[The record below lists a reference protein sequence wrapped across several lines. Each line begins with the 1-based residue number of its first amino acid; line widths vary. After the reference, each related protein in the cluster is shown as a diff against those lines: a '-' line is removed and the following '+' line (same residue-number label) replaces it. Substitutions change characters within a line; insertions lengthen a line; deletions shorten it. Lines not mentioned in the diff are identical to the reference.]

1 MKIVEISFAASKQTL
16 IWLFVLCIFFMPVE
30 AISKSYAPGKNIIRN
45 TTDTSITAQIAGQL
59 NDKALNNGLY
69 FPVSAKRFYEKRAFA
84 PVWTVEQKDQNKTWA
99 AMLLID
105 CVLQFGLRHED
116 YHPKELQYTTLHTIL
131 EQPGKVSNKQKARF
145 EIFLTDAMLAFM
157 NNLHFGK
164 LNPYYPP
171 AKIDRATING
181 FNSEEI
187 LTNALKLPAFMDA
200 VVKVQPLNK
209 EYAIFQH
216 QLHLIK
222 GLYEGDCYETP
233 EADVRKIAV
242 NMERLRWAEINDST
256 YIQINIP
263 TYTLKLV
270 LPDTTFNF
278 KIVVGAA
285 ATPTPLMVSTLTD
298 FATGTGAVNPK
309 TNQRDKLIPYNLFPK
324 QKTGNQKNGNYIYFM
339 PGNKEGVELLGLS
352 DKNLFRKQKRATSN
366 GAIRIERGEELAKLL
381 LATAGNKT
389 DIKSMH
395 RALMDREI
403 KVFQLQKPVPIRIT
417 YITTAI
423 ADGQIVKYEDIYN
436 LDSKVENQ
444 LYGLKPVNKTK

>member
-1 MKIVEISFAASKQTL
+1 MKTVEISDVTL
-16 IWLFVLCIFFMPVE
+16 KNTVIGLFVLCIFLLPVKARSE
-30 AISKSYAPGKNIIRN
+30 HYTSGKANGYN
-45 TTDTSITAQIAGQL
+45 TVDTSVTAQIVGQL

-69 FPVSAKRFYEKRAFA
+69 FTVSTKRFYEKRDFA

-116 YHPKELQYTTLHTIL
+116 YHPKELQYATLHTIL
-131 EQPGKVSNKQKARF
+131 EEPGKVSNKQKARF

-164 LNPYYPP
+164 LNPYYP
-171 AKIDRATING
+171 AEKIDRAAING
-181 FNSEEI
+181 FNSEEL
-187 LTNALKLPAFMDA
+187 LTNALKQPAFMDA
-200 VVKVQPLNK
+200 VVKVQPVNK
-209 EYAIFQH
+209 DYAIFQH

-242 NMERLRWAEINDST
+242 NMERLRWADMNHST

-263 TYTLKLV
+263 TYTLKFV
-270 LPDTTFNF
+270 LPDTTYIF
-278 KIVVGAA
+278 KIVVGAP

-298 FATGTGAVNPK
+298 FATGTGTVNPK
-309 TNQRDKLIPYNLFPK
+309 TNQRDKLIPYNLFFK
-324 QKTGNQKNGNYIYFM
+324 QKTGNQKNGSYIYFM
-339 PGNKEGVELLGLS
+339 PGNKAGIELLGLS
-352 DKNLFRKQKRATSN
+352 DKNLFTKQKRAMSN

-381 LATAGNKT
+381 LTTAGNKT
-389 DIKSMH
+389 DIQSMH

-403 KVFQLQKPVPIRIT
+403 KIFQLKKPVPIRIT

-423 ADGQIVKYEDIYN
+423 VDGQIVKYEDIYN

-444 LYGLKPVNKTK
+444 LYGLKPISKTK